1 MVDFNLRRKLKQQ
14 HLAMMLVLL
23 VQHSWGQPYK
33 LKDYTTRGESM
44 RHQLF
49 QEIEKQ
55 RDELNELLQSP
66 KGKQYDVIEQSQKLD
81 QLILEYI
88 KQL

>member
-1 MVDFNLRRKLKQQ
+1 
-14 HLAMMLVLL
+14 
-23 VQHSWGQPYK
+23 
-33 LKDYTTRGESM
+33 M